1 MTDLITLVQA
11 KEQLRITDTDSDDEL
26 TRLVTASS
34 AIVVQYVATSA
45 ATAWTPDTIP
55 SDAQVAVFLVLAAL
69 YEDREGLDD
78 PLGVGVVS
86 LLASYRSPIL
96 S

>member
-1 MTDLITLVQA
+1 MTDLVTLVQA

-34 AIVVQYVATSA
+34 AIVARYVGTSA
-45 ATAWTPDTIP
+45 VAWTSTSIP
-55 SDAQVAVFLVLAAL
+55 PDAQVAVFLVLAAL

-78 PLGVGVVS
+78 PIGVGVMS
-86 LLASYRSPIL
+86 LLATYRDPAL
-96 S
+96 A